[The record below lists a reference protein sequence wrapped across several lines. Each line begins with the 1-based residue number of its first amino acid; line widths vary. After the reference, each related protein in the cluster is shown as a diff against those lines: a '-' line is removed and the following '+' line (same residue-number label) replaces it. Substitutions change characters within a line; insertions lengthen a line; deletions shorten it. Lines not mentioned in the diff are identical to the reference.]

1 MLALVN
7 VERAHDRA
15 VVSVTSTL
23 PTCEPAEQ
31 SLAQSKSELEAS
43 EEPHHDEAAE
53 TAKLVKRKKGAM
65 KVVADHMI
73 QQVDTVTVNH
83 EMRMSHF
90 KEQLAGLDHA
100 SMDDETA
107 LIVHRVA
114 EQIRESELAHTK
126 KLESLE
132 EKVRRLLVRMHHG
145 RWASRTPQRTVEGTD
160 THNPPRLST
169 RTAPAS

>member
-7 VERAHDRA
+7 VERAHDRS

-107 LIVHRVA
+107 PCCRRSRA
-114 EQIRESELAHTK
+114 CLAIPCDPTAK
-126 KLESLE
+126 TL
-132 EKVRRLLVRMHHG
+132 RLL
-145 RWASRTPQRTVEGTD
+145 
-160 THNPPRLST
+160 PRRYSDDDSAHSHLVG
-169 RTAPAS
+169 AGAAAKA